1 MEVKIDSENPEKV
14 PGEIL
19 TRGENVMLGY
29 YKKEEETRAV
39 IDADGWLHTG
49 DMGVIDRD
57 GFIYI
62 KGRCKTMF
70 LGPSGQNIYPEDIE
84 SLMNSNPYIAEA
96 IVVQREG
103 KLVGLIYPDFQN
115 RSISAV
121 KNDPAAIE
129 KIIDKQRASI
139 NKNLPQYEQ
148 VARFEIVE
156 KEFEKTPKKSIK
168 RFLYK

>member
-1 MEVKIDSENPEKV
+1 M
-14 PGEIL
+14 
-19 TRGENVMLGY
+19 
-29 YKKEEETRAV
+29 
-39 IDADGWLHTG
+39 
-49 DMGVIDRD
+49 
-57 GFIYI
+57 
-62 KGRCKTMF
+62 
-70 LGPSGQNIYPEDIE
+70 
-84 SLMNSNPYIAEA
+84 
-96 IVVQREG
+96 
-103 KLVGLIYPDFQN
+103 N
-115 RSISAV
+115 RSINAV